1 MKDYIYLLRPQQ
13 YVKNLFV
20 FLPLF
25 FALEISRVDLLLQLG
40 IAFVIL
46 SLLASAVYIFND
58 CYDLEEDR
66 RHPKK
71 KDRPLAAGRI
81 TKSSALIFIILLLV
95 ISLPSSYLFNR
106 AMFQLGIL
114 YLALNVAY
122 TLYLKH
128 IPVVDIIVIA
138 IGFVIRIF
146 IGGSVAQ
153 VWISPW
159 IVIMTFLL
167 ALFLALAK
175 RRDDVLIFL
184 DNGGRS
190 RKVID
195 GYNLPFIDA
204 LMVSF
209 AAITIVA
216 YMMYTLSPDIT
227 ARFHTDKLYLTTLFV
242 IAGIMRYLQIAMVA
256 KNSGSPTEILWK
268 DRFIQISILCWLLLF
283 GFLIY

>member
-1 MKDYIYLLRPQQ
+1 M
-13 YVKNLFV
+13 KNLFV

-25 FALEISRVDLLLQLG
+25 FALEIRRFDLLLQSG

-46 SLLASAVYIFND
+46 SLMASAVYIFND
-58 CYDLEEDR
+58 CHDLEEDR

-81 TKSSALIFIILLLV
+81 TKSNALICMILLLM
-95 ISLPSSYLFNR
+95 ISLPSSYLLNR
-106 AMFQLGIL
+106 SMFQFGIL
-114 YLALNVAY
+114 YLAINVAY

-128 IPVVDIIVIA
+128 IPIVDIIVIA

-153 VWISPW
+153 VKISPW
-159 IVIMTFLL
+159 IIIMTFLL

-184 DNGGRS
+184 DDGNRS

-195 GYNLPFIDA
+195 GYNLSFIDA
-204 LMVSF
+204 SMVSF
-209 AAITIVA
+209 ATITIVA
-216 YMMYTLSPDIT
+216 YMMYTLSPAVT
-227 ARFHTDKLYLTTLFV
+227 ARFLTDKLYLTTLFV
-242 IAGIMRYLQIAMVA
+242 IVGITRYLQIAMVT

-268 DRFIQISILCWLLLF
+268 DRFIQISILCWLLSF
-283 GFLIY
+283 AFLIY